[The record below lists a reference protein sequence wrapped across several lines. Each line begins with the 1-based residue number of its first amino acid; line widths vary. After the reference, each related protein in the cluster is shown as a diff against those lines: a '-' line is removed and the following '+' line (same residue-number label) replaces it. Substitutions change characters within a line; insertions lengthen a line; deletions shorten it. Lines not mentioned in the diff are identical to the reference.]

1 MVRCEKGNQTC
12 EGSGEKEG
20 DKGGASKKTA
30 GSKERCSLG
39 ELLATRVHTEN
50 RHLLAISHMWQ
61 ELFDVLLCRVRREKV
76 VRRRSGRKRRR
87 RLKCG
92 SGGRKNACQMVSSGE
107 HWSIVYARRG
117 REGRG
122 GVVEEGWLLPSC
134 VCKPVLVCCW
144 CCSCRAQPSP
154 HPTSRCPRMS
164 SSTITVS
171 PCN

>member
-1 MVRCEKGNQTC
+1 MARCEKGNQTC

-39 ELLATRVHTEN
+39 ELLAARVHTEN

-76 VRRRSGRKRRR
+76 VRRRSGRRRRR

-117 REGRG
+117 T
-122 GVVEEGWLLPSC
+122 GWLRRAGSCHHVSASQYWSAVGAAPAGPSLPPTLPAAAQGC
-134 VCKPVLVCCW
+134 PVLL
-144 CCSCRAQPSP
+144 
-154 HPTSRCPRMS
+154 
-164 SSTITVS
+164 
-171 PCN
+171 